1 MCIRDSVCAFSRGAP
16 GAPLAALDDA
26 PAVGSSGSITTM
38 HRSSTVF
45 VMVRAPA
52 RRSFFDT
59 GRARTATESV
69 AWLTP
74 LFLSTDVNFTEA
86 STSALT
92 ASCARLRVFFS

>member
-1 MCIRDSVCAFSRGAP
+1 MQ
-16 GAPLAALDDA
+16 
-26 PAVGSSGSITTM
+26 
-38 HRSSTVF
+38 RSSTVF
-45 VMVRAPA
+45 VIVRAPA
-52 RRSFFDT
+52 RRSFFET